1 MEDRT
6 MCRPTLEHVVE
17 PVPAR
22 PMVHRRGA
30 SAVPTST
37 STTSDVS
44 GIKPKPWPS
53 ATTGP
58 P

>member
-30 SAVPTST
+30 SAVP
-37 STTSDVS
+37 DEHVDDL
-44 GIKPKPWPS
+44 
-53 ATTGP
+53 
-58 P
+58 

>member
-1 MEDRT
+1 MLAWPAAVCLDGGMEDRT

-30 SAVPTST
+30 SAVP
-37 STTSDVS
+37 DEHVDDL
-44 GIKPKPWPS
+44 
-53 ATTGP
+53 
-58 P
+58 